1 MAIRGL
7 AERHLITETIMTVRA
22 TKFSDGLM
30 LALLV
35 TMGLLPLLPAVGR
48 MVVRFADVAAPPE
61 MIADTSRFFVMP
73 VPVVVHIVSACLFTL
88 VGALQ
93 FSKALRQ
100 SRWHRLSGRVLVV
113 AGILAAAS
121 GLWLTNF
128 YPPLGN
134 EGPLLYFFRMAA
146 GLGMLWFLVQGYRAA
161 RRRRFDAHR
170 PHMLRAYALGLG
182 ASTQMLIGIPV
193 LLLFG
198 EPAPLVGDLMLG
210 AGWVINLAVAQWAI
224 GRGGAPTRDALP
236 VGA

>member
-1 MAIRGL
+1 MTERTTRFSNGL
-7 AERHLITETIMTVRA
+7 T
-22 TKFSDGLM
+22 

-48 MVVRFADVAAPPE
+48 MVVRFADVGAPPE
-61 MIADTSRFFVMP
+61 MLADTSRFFVMP
-73 VPVVVHIVSACLFTL
+73 VPVAVHIVSACLFTL

-93 FSKALRQ
+93 FSNAMRR
-100 SRWHRLSGRVLVV
+100 SPWHRLSGRVLVV

-134 EGPLLYFFRMAA
+134 EGPLLYWFRTAA

-161 RRRRFDAHR
+161 RRRRFNEHR
-170 PHMLRAYALGLG
+170 PHMIRAYALGLG

-193 LLLFG
+193 LLIFG
-198 EPAPLVGDLMLG
+198 EPTPIVGDLMLG
-210 AGWVINLAVAQWAI
+210 AGWVINLLVAQRALARGRSTGSRAVA
-224 GRGGAPTRDALP
+224 

>member
-1 MAIRGL
+1 
-7 AERHLITETIMTVRA
+7 MTVRA

-35 TMGLLPLLPAVGR
+35 TMGLLPLLPAIGR
-48 MVVRFADVAAPPE
+48 MVVRFFDVGAPPE
-61 MIADTSRFFVMP
+61 MLADTSRFFVMP

-121 GLWLTNF
+121 GLWLANF

-134 EGPLLYFFRMAA
+134 EGPLLYWFRMAA
-146 GLGMLWFLVQGYRAA
+146 GLGMLWFLVQGFRAA
-161 RRRRFDAHR
+161 RRRRFDEHR

-224 GRGGAPTRDALP
+224 GQGGAPTRDVLP